1 MRKRRGVNKE
11 VVSLIALLHDVDD
24 YKLFGMEYAKNLTNA
39 RRIMNECG
47 VDIKIQ
53 EQVCDALDNIC
64 YNKRLKGCFP
74 STIEGKVV
82 SDAIFPVENMS
93 ADDYVRKN
101 ETSSVCHIFEK
112 LLKLKDIMLTKS
124 GQEEAKSRHQIVV
137 DFLYHLFDRENI

>member
-1 MRKRRGVNKE
+1 
-11 VVSLIALLHDVDD
+11 
-24 YKLFGMEYAKNLTNA
+24 
-39 RRIMNECG
+39 MNECG

-53 EQVCDALDNIC
+53 EQVCDALDNIG

-74 STIEGKVV
+74 SMIEGKVV

>member
-1 MRKRRGVNKE
+1 MRKRKGANKE
-11 VVSLIALLHDVDD
+11 VVSLIVLLHDVDD

-53 EQVCDALDNIC
+53 EQACDALDNIG

-82 SDAIFPVENMS
+82 SDTDMCDTLGSNGILRTCTYNMKKRNAIF
-93 ADDYVRKN
+93 
-101 ETSSVCHIFEK
+101 
-112 LLKLKDIMLTKS
+112 
-124 GQEEAKSRHQIVV
+124 
-137 DFLYHLFDRENI
+137 